1 MKLQNVSNPL
11 KFWDVNMADPAN
23 LSSLHD
29 QTGHA
34 NNEQRVL
41 FRKWL
46 RTSDCKTML
55 DCGAGPGW
63 EVEGLRKDNPDVEYI
78 GLEITNLFL
87 QRLNAQGIAI
97 IKATV
102 EDIPCDDN
110 SYDLV
115 YCRQVLEHV
124 GNFRQAI
131 HEMIRVA
138 RFFVFIAMN
147 KDFGNKTVIRKQYGL
162 WHNIYSMDHL
172 MHSVELDKV
181 RNVEPR
187 GMKSYI
193 INLRPEV
200 VRHES

>member
-1 MKLQNVSNPL
+1 MKLQSVSNSL
-11 KFWDVNMADPAN
+11 TFWDVNMADPKH

-29 QTGHA
+29 QTGHTDD
-34 NNEQRVL
+34 EQRIL

-46 RTSDCKTML
+46 RTSNCLTML

-63 EVEGLRKDNPDVEYI
+63 ELEGLREDAIGIEYT

-87 QRLNAQGIAI
+87 QRLAAQGIAT

-102 EDIPCDDN
+102 EDIPVDDN

-124 GNFRQAI
+124 GDFEQAI

-138 RFFVFIAMN
+138 RQFVYIVMN
-147 KDFGNKTVIRKQYGL
+147 KDFGSKTVIKKQYGL
-162 WHNIYSMDHL
+162 WHNIYSMDHFRDAV
-172 MHSVELDKV
+172 HVDKMQEIQALGL
-181 RNVEPR
+181 R
-187 GMKSYI
+187 SYLI
-193 INLRPEV
+193 RLQD
-200 VRHES
+200 ES

>member
-34 NNEQRVL
+34 NDEQRVL

-63 EVEGLRKDNPDVEYI
+63 EVEGLRKDNPDVEYT

-87 QRLNAQGIAI
+87 QRLEAQGVRT

-102 EDIPCDDN
+102 EDIPCADN

-115 YCRQVLEHV
+115 YCRQALEHV
-124 GNFRQAI
+124 GNFEQAI

-147 KDFGNKTVIRKQYGL
+147 KDFGSKTIIKKQYGL
-162 WHNIYSMDHL
+162 WHNIYSMDHFRNAA
-172 MHSVELDKV
+172 HVDKMQEIQALGL
-181 RNVEPR
+181 R
-187 GMKSYI
+187 SYLI
-193 INLRPEV
+193 RLQ
-200 VRHES
+200 HES

>member
-1 MKLQNVSNPL
+1 MELQSVSDPST
-11 KFWDVNMADPAN
+11 FWDVNMADPIN
-23 LSSLHD
+23 LSVLHD
-29 QTGHA
+29 LTGHA
-34 NNEQRVL
+34 DDPQRVL
-41 FRKWL
+41 FRNWL
-46 RTSDCKTML
+46 RKSDCLTML

-63 EVEGLRKDNPDVEYI
+63 ELEGLRKDNPDIEYT
-78 GLEITNLFL
+78 GLEVTNLFL
-87 QRLNAQGIAI
+87 QRLAAQGVST

-138 RFFVFIAMN
+138 KFYVFIVMN
-147 KDFGNKTVIRKQYGL
+147 KDFGEKTIITKQYGL
-162 WHNIYSMDHL
+162 WHNVYSMDHL
-172 MHSVELDKV
+172 MHSIELDKV
-181 RNVEPR
+181 EDFQSL

-200 VRHES
+200 I